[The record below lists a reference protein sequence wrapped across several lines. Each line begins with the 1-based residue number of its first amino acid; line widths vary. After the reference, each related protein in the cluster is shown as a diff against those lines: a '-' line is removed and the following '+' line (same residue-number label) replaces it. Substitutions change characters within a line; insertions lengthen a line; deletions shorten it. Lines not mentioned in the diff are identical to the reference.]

1 MTRPQERTLSMFL
14 LLLNFLKKN
23 LAITATVPHFIVN
36 FDAFEALVNEIR
48 DIEQQQSVQTSTVTA
63 KAKKDLRMSC
73 LSQMQTVV
81 DAVNSYAVGINDD
94 VLLAKVSVG
103 ISKYKNNADTAFATG
118 CETYYNIALPLAA
131 DLAPYGTGA
140 PYLAAFRAD
149 IDTYLDIITA
159 PRENIIE
166 RADTTKLLATLFDN
180 GKKQVVRLTK
190 LVSIKRLSEPSFF
203 SKFTESI
210 KIVDTGSTKIAL
222 RVALK
227 DQDGLALRAF
237 TFTFIR
243 ATDGKA
249 FEYKTND
256 NGTIVRQFFKDGAY
270 TVTITKIGYTTFV
283 GNIII
288 EDNVTYKLDAVA
300 NTVDKVVVF

>member
-1 MTRPQERTLSMFL
+1 MTRPQERTLSMFML
-14 LLLNFLKKN
+14 VVSFLKKN
-23 LAITATVPHFIVN
+23 LTITATVPHFTPN

-48 DIEQQQSVQTSTVTA
+48 DIAQRQSVQTNTATA
-63 KAKKDLRMSC
+63 KYKKDLRASC
-73 LSQMQTVV
+73 FSQMQTVV
-81 DAVNSYAVGINDD
+81 DAVNSYSVGINDD

-103 ISKYKNNADTAFATG
+103 ISKYNTIADTAFATG
-118 CETYYNIALPLAA
+118 CETFYNIALPLAA

-149 IDTYLDIITA
+149 IDTYLDIITD
-159 PRENIIE
+159 PRESIIE
-166 RADTTKLLATLFDN
+166 RANTTKLLATLFDN
-180 GKKQVVRLTK
+180 GKKEVVRLTK

-222 RVALK
+222 RVSLK
-227 DQDGLALRAF
+227 DQNGLPLRAF
-237 TFTFIR
+237 TFTFVR
-243 ATDGKA
+243 PTDGKA

-256 NGTIVRQFFKDGAY
+256 NGTIVRQFFKEGEY
-270 TVTITKIGYTTFV
+270 TVTIAKIGYTTFV

-288 EDNVTYKLDAVA
+288 EDNVTYKLEAVA
-300 NTVDKVVVF
+300 NTVDKVVSF